1 MSFSAWLQQL
11 DFGYLIE
18 LLVTAAAALLCIT
31 FHESA
36 HGLSALWLGD
46 DTAKRQGRISLN
58 PLRHVDPVGLVM
70 MVIFHFGWAKP
81 VGVNMYRFKNPK
93 VGMAVTA
100 ATGPASNVI
109 LAFIALLAW
118 YPCVFASV
126 FRGGAVWEYLAMFFQ
141 YVVII
146 SAGLAVFNLIPIPP
160 LDGSKMLFSLLPQRA
175 YAVLMRY
182 ERYGFLI
189 LVALLMLNV
198 LDTPL
203 AFLRTGLLNGLQ
215 WLLRPYA
222 DWVQSLFW

>member
-1 MSFSAWLQQL
+1 MSFSAWLRQL
-11 DFGYLIE
+11 EFGYLFE
-18 LLVTAAAALLCIT
+18 LLITAAAALLCIT

-46 DTAKRQGRISLN
+46 DTAKRQKRISLN
-58 PLRHVDPVGLVM
+58 PLRHVDPVGLLM

-100 ATGPASNVI
+100 AAGPVSNVI
-109 LAFIALLAW
+109 LALAALLCW
-118 YPCVFASV
+118 YPCVYASIL
-126 FRGGAVWEYLAMFFQ
+126 RGSTVMEYLAMFFQ

-146 SAGLAVFNLIPIPP
+146 STGLAVFNLIPIPP
-160 LDGSKMLFSLLPQRA
+160 LDGSKVLFSLLPPRA

-182 ERYGFLI
+182 ERYGFLV
-189 LVALLMLNV
+189 LMALLFLNV

-203 AFLRTGLLNGLQ
+203 AFLRGGLLDGMQ
-215 WLLRPYA
+215 RLLRPYA
-222 DWVQSLFW
+222 DWMQTLFW

>member
-1 MSFSAWLQQL
+1 
-11 DFGYLIE
+11 
-18 LLVTAAAALLCIT
+18 
-31 FHESA
+31 
-36 HGLSALWLGD
+36 
-46 DTAKRQGRISLN
+46 
-58 PLRHVDPVGLVM
+58 
-70 MVIFHFGWAKP
+70 
-81 VGVNMYRFKNPK
+81 
-93 VGMAVTA
+93 
-100 ATGPASNVI
+100 
-109 LAFIALLAW
+109 
-118 YPCVFASV
+118 
-126 FRGGAVWEYLAMFFQ
+126 MFFQ

-160 LDGSKMLFSLLPQRA
+160 LDGSKVLFSLLPQRA